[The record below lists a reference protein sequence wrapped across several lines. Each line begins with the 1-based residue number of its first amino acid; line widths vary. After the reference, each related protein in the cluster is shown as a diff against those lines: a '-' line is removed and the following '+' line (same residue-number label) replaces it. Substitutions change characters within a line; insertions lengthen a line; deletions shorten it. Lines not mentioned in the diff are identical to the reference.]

1 MLSLLQS
8 RSCCITFR
16 LTLDCFPLPVPAIRR
31 YRPPH
36 GRNRT
41 ALRSSG
47 EVGGAMKQRLN
58 PRKNSFGV
66 LLRRWRRARGVSQL
80 NLALDA
86 GLSAH
91 DLSLIEIGRTR
102 PSREMVLRLGEALD
116 LPLRERNELLVGAG
130 FAAVFPASSL
140 HGVPLAQA
148 RKALTFV
155 LRQQEP
161 YPALVVNR
169 AWDMLMANEAAQ
181 RVLGLLGLKLPKGT
195 SAEPPNLL
203 RALLHPDR
211 LRRHVVNWE
220 VVALSMLASLRR
232 ELIAHP
238 DAAIGRL
245 LAEVMEYPG
254 IPREWPAE
262 DSNKAMPPLLP
273 LTLEKDG
280 TRMSWFTITTAFGT
294 PQDITLEGLRVE
306 TYFPADEAT
315 DALCRRL
322 SHQGGAS
329 SSAAE

>member
-1 MLSLLQS
+1 MTPDDRRTVSKVGTDMTQ
-8 RSCCITFR
+8 RS
-16 LTLDCFPLPVPAIRR
+16 
-31 YRPPH
+31 
-36 GRNRT
+36 
-41 ALRSSG
+41 
-47 EVGGAMKQRLN
+47 N
-58 PRKNSFGV
+58 PRKNPFGQ
-66 LLRRWRRARGVSQL
+66 LLRHWRQARGISQL

-86 GLSAH
+86 GLSARH
-91 DLSLIEIGRTR
+91 LSFIETGRAR

-116 LPLRERNELLVGAG
+116 LPLRERNELLIGAG

-140 HGVPLAQA
+140 HSVPLAHA
-148 RKALTFV
+148 RKALTFM
-155 LRQQEP
+155 LTQQEP

-181 RVLGLLGLKLPKGT
+181 RLLALLGLRVQKGT
-195 SAEPPNLL
+195 ASEPPNLL

-220 VVALSMLASLRR
+220 VVALSMIASMRR
-232 ELIAHP
+232 ELIAYP

-262 DSNKAMPPLLP
+262 DGNAAMPPLLP

-280 TRMSWFTITTAFGT
+280 LRLSWFTIITTFGT
-294 PQDITLEGLRVE
+294 PQDITLQDLRVE
-306 TYFPADEAT
+306 CFFPADDAT
-315 DALCRRL
+315 DAACWRL
-322 SHQGGAS
+322 ARQSDAS

>member
-1 MLSLLQS
+1 
-8 RSCCITFR
+8 
-16 LTLDCFPLPVPAIRR
+16 
-31 YRPPH
+31 
-36 GRNRT
+36 
-41 ALRSSG
+41 
-47 EVGGAMKQRLN
+47 MKQRVN
-58 PRKNSFGV
+58 PRKNTFGL
-66 LLRRWRRARGVSQL
+66 LLRRWRKARGISQL

-86 GLSAH
+86 GLSARH
-91 DLSLIEIGRTR
+91 LSFIETGRAR
-102 PSREMVLRLGEALD
+102 PGRDMVLRLGEALG
-116 LPLRERNELLVGAG
+116 LPLRERNELLIGAG
-130 FAAVFPASSL
+130 LAAVFPASSL

-148 RKALTFV
+148 RKALAFM

-181 RVLGLLGLKLPKGT
+181 RVLALLGLNLPK
-195 SAEPPNLL
+195 SATTEPPNLL

-220 VVALSMLASLRR
+220 VVALSMIASMRR
-232 ELIAHP
+232 ELVAYP

-262 DSNKAMPPLLP
+262 DGNTAIPPLLP

-280 TRMSWFTITTAFGT
+280 TRMSWFTIITTFGT
-294 PQDITLEGLRVE
+294 PQDITLQDLRVE
-306 TYFPADEAT
+306 TFFPADEAT
-315 DALCRRL
+315 DAVCWRL
-322 SHQGGAS
+322 ARQTGTS